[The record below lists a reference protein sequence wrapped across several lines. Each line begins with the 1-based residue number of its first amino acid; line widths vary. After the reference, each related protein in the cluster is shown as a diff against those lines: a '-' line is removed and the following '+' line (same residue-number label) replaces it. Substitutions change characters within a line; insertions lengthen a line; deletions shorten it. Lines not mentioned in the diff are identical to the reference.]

1 VFPTASEIV
10 EATPTACEIEEAIP
24 TAYKI
29 LAGVFKAGFARLL
42 MFSSLNI
49 ISLKVRT
56 SSLTGF
62 YNLKIVVASYPNNLI
77 FLDLEANLLL
87 A

>member
-1 VFPTASEIV
+1 VSPIVSEIV
-10 EATPTACEIEEAIP
+10 KAIP
-24 TAYKI
+24 IIYKVEKAIPIAYKI
-29 LAGVFKAGFARLL
+29 LAGVFRAGFARLL

-49 ISLKVRT
+49 TFLKVRT

-62 YNLKIVVASYPNNLI
+62 YSLKIVVASYPSNLI

>member
-1 VFPTASEIV
+1 VSLTVFEVVEVIFTVSEIV
-10 EATPTACEIEEAIP
+10 EATPIACEVVVV
-24 TAYKI
+24 
-29 LAGVFKAGFARLL
+29 VFRAGFARLS

-49 ISLKVRT
+49 TFLEVRI

-62 YNLKIVVASYPNNLI
+62 YSLKIVVVLYPSSLI

>member
-1 VFPTASEIV
+1 VSPTAFEVV
-10 EATPTACEIEEAIP
+10 EAISIVCEVEEVIPTACEV
-24 TAYKI
+24 
-29 LAGVFKAGFARLL
+29 LAGVFRAGFVRLS
-42 MFSSLNI
+42 MFSSLNT
-49 ISLKVRT
+49 ISLKVRI

-62 YNLKIVVASYPNNLI
+62 HSLKIVVASYPSSFI